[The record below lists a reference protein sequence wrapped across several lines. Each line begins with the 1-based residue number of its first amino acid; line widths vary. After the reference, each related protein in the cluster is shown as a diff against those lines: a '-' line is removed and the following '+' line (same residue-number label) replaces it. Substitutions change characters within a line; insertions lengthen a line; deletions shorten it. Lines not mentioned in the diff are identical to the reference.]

1 MSVANTLIQPDSIRG
16 TLQEFWN
23 GALEIASTRAGVALA
38 LPLCY
43 PDGWQVLVDIETLTP
58 QALRLTDSG
67 RTLHWLAGNGQNIG
81 TPAFK
86 ACLDERM
93 QTFGLH
99 REDSGWELFR
109 ELPMPLQGADLHLF
123 GEALVSIAHLHYLH
137 EPAIKTQ
144 NVATETVEKVF
155 RERKIEALQN
165 HRLNGRVEQRIAVDY
180 FVEAP
185 HPVALQVLGRRG
197 AVTSY
202 MEQWGFRWRD
212 LRDAN
217 PRLLPG
223 MIYDPAVQEIDSTA
237 TAIGESVC
245 ELFCPYY
252 ETDRIHALLDR
263 AQAGN

>member
-1 MSVANTLIQPDSIRG
+1 MSVENTPIDTDSIRR
-16 TLQEFWN
+16 TLQAFWN
-23 GALEIASTRAGVALA
+23 GALELVPTRAGFAVAF
-38 LPLCY
+38 PLCF
-43 PDGWQVLVDIETLTP
+43 PDGWQVVVDIEPLTP

-67 RTLHWLAGNGQNIG
+67 RTLHWLAGSGQNID
-81 TPAFK
+81 TQAFK
-86 ACLDERM
+86 ARLNERM
-93 QTFGLH
+93 QTFELQ
-99 REDSGWELFR
+99 REENGWELFR
-109 ELPMPLQGADLHLF
+109 ELPLPLQGVDLHLF

-137 EPAIKTQ
+137 EPALKTQ
-144 NVATETVEKVF
+144 NVATETVERVF
-155 RERKIEALQN
+155 RERKIEAHQN
-165 HRLNGRVEQRIAVDY
+165 HRLRGRVEERITVDY
-180 FVEAP
+180 FVEAH

-212 LRDAN
+212 LREAN
-217 PRLLPG
+217 PALLPG

-263 AQAGN
+263 AQAG